1 MTHHVKQKDASIPT
15 IPINARISRWFGRN
29 LIRIYA
35 LFGFTYLFIPVAY
48 TFVFSFNDSG
58 KSNLVWKGF
67 TLDNWK
73 NPCGAPEVCE
83 ALGNSIKIGLLATIF
98 STILGT
104 MIAFAIGRYAFKG
117 RSSSN
122 LLIFLPMATPEIV
135 LGASLLSLF
144 LVFQIN
150 PGFWPTVIAHVVFCI
165 SFVVVTVKARIAS
178 LDPRLEQA
186 AMDLY
191 ANELETFRKVT
202 LPLVAPGIAGA
213 ALLAFS
219 LSFDDFIITNF
230 NSGTLKT
237 FPEFVYTSAARGIPA
252 QANVIGSAMF
262 ILALLIVIA
271 GQFVGKKVKVSK

>member
-1 MTHHVKQKDASIPT
+1 MSTKQKDASIPT
-15 IPINARISRWFGRN
+15 LPVGALISRWIGRN
-29 LIRIYA
+29 LIRIYMFFA
-35 LFGFTYLFIPVAY
+35 FTYLFIPVAY
-48 TFVFSFNDSG
+48 TFAFSFNDSG

-67 TLDNWK
+67 TFDNWT
-73 NPCGAPEVCE
+73 NPCGAPQVCS

-104 MIAFAIGRYAFKG
+104 MIAFAIGRHAFKG
-117 RSSSN
+117 RSASN

-135 LGASLLSLF
+135 LGASLLSLL
-144 LVFQIN
+144 LVFQIS
-150 PGFWPTVIAHVVFCI
+150 PGFWPTVIAHVVFCM

-191 ANELETFRKVT
+191 ANEFETFRRVT
-202 LPLVAPGIAGA
+202 LPLVAPGIAAA

-230 NSGTLKT
+230 NSGTMTT
-237 FPEFVYTSAARGIPA
+237 FPKFVYVSAARGIPA

-262 ILALLIVIA
+262 FLALALVIV
-271 GQFVGKKVKVSK
+271 GQVVSRKRKVS

>member
-1 MTHHVKQKDASIPT
+1 MSQKIEKAPIPT
-15 IPINARISRWFGRN
+15 VPLGSRIQRWVGRN
-29 LIRIYA
+29 LIKIYA
-35 LFGFTYLFIPVAY
+35 FIAFTYLFIPVAY
-48 TFVFSFNDSG
+48 TFAFSFNDSG

-73 NPCGAPEVCE
+73 NPCGAPEVCN

-104 MIAFAIGRYAFKG
+104 MIAFAIGRHKFKG
-117 RSSSN
+117 RSTSN

-144 LVFQIN
+144 LVLEIN
-150 PGFWPTVIAHVVFCI
+150 PGFWPTVIAHIVFCI

-191 ANELETFRKVT
+191 ANEFQTFRRVT

-230 NSGTLKT
+230 NSGTLTT
-237 FPEFVYTSAARGIPA
+237 FPKFIYVSAARGIPA

-262 ILALLIVIA
+262 FLALAIVIV
-271 GQFVGKKVKVSK
+271 GQLANRRRVR

>member
-1 MTHHVKQKDASIPT
+1 MTKVKDATIPT
-15 IPINARISRWFGRN
+15 IPVQARLSRWFGRN

-35 LFGFTYLFIPVAY
+35 FLGFTYLFIPVAY
-48 TFVFSFNDSG
+48 TFAFSFNDSG
-58 KSNLVWKGF
+58 KSNLIWKGF
-67 TLDNWK
+67 TLKNWQ
-73 NPCGAPEVCE
+73 NPCGAPEICT

-117 RSSSN
+117 RSTSN

-150 PGFWPTVIAHVVFCI
+150 PGFWPTVIAHVVFCV

-191 ANELETFRKVT
+191 ANEFQTFRRVT
-202 LPLVAPGIAGA
+202 LPLVAPGIAAA

-230 NSGTLKT
+230 NSGTLTT
-237 FPEFVYTSAARGIPA
+237 FPKFVYVSAARGIPA

-262 ILALLIVIA
+262 FLALAIVIA
-271 GQFVGKKVKVSK
+271 GQLISKKTKVTK

>member
-1 MTHHVKQKDASIPT
+1 MSTQVIPR
-15 IPINARISRWFGRN
+15 PSLSHRSSRWFSRN

-35 LFGFTYLFIPVAY
+35 ALAFIYLFIPVAY
-48 TFVFSFNDSG
+48 TFAFSFNDSG

-73 NPCGAPEVCE
+73 NPCGAPQVCK
-83 ALGNSIKIGLLATIF
+83 AVANSLQIGVISTVLA
-98 STILGT
+98 TILGT
-104 MIAFAIGRYAFKG
+104 MIAFAIGRYKFKG

-144 LVFQIN
+144 LVFKIN
-150 PGFWPTVIAHVVFCI
+150 PGFWPTVIAHVVFCV

-191 ANELETFRKVT
+191 ANELETFRRVT

-230 NSGTLKT
+230 NSGTLIT
-237 FPEFVYTSAARGIPA
+237 FPKFVYVSAARGIPA

-262 ILALLIVIA
+262 FLALAIVIA
-271 GQFVGKKVKVSK
+271 AQLVKRKKTR

>member
-1 MTHHVKQKDASIPT
+1 MKQ
-15 IPINARISRWFGRN
+15 ISRWFQRN

-35 LFGFTYLFIPVAY
+35 VIAFTYLFIPVAY
-48 TFVFSFNDSG
+48 TFAFSFNDSG
-58 KSNLVWKGF
+58 KSNLVWQGF
-67 TLDNWK
+67 TFANWQ
-73 NPCGAPEVCE
+73 NPCGAPEVCS
-83 ALGNSIKIGLLATIF
+83 ALGNSIKIGFLATLF

-104 MIAFAIGRYAFKG
+104 MIAFAIGRHKFKG
-117 RSSSN
+117 RSTTN

-144 LVFQIN
+144 LVFKIN
-150 PGFWPTVIAHVVFCI
+150 PGFWPTVIAHVLFCV

-191 ANELETFRKVT
+191 ANERETFRRVT
-202 LPLVAPGIAGA
+202 LPLVAPGIAAA

-230 NSGTLKT
+230 NSGTMVT
-237 FPEFVYTSAARGIPA
+237 FPKFVYVSATRGIPP
-252 QANVIGSAMF
+252 QANVIGSSMF
-262 ILALLIVIA
+262 ILAITIVA
-271 GQFVGKKVKVSK
+271 LGQFVGRKRKVS

>member
-1 MTHHVKQKDASIPT
+1 MSHKQKDASVPT
-15 IPINARISRWFGRN
+15 LPLGAVISRWIGRN
-29 LIRIYA
+29 LIRIYMVFA
-35 LFGFTYLFIPVAY
+35 FTYLFIPVAY
-48 TFVFSFNDSG
+48 TFAFSFNDSG

-67 TLDNWK
+67 TFDNWK
-73 NPCGAPEVCE
+73 NPCGAPEVCS
-83 ALGNSIKIGLLATIF
+83 ALGNSIKIGFLATIF

-117 RSSSN
+117 RSASN

-144 LVFQIN
+144 LVFHIS
-150 PGFWPTVIAHVVFCI
+150 PGFWPTVLAHVVFCI

-191 ANELETFRKVT
+191 ANEFQTFRRVT
-202 LPLVAPGIAGA
+202 LPLVAPGIAAA

-230 NSGTLKT
+230 NSGTVTT
-237 FPEFVYTSAARGIPA
+237 FPKFVYVSAARGIPA

-262 ILALLIVIA
+262 FLALALVIV
-271 GQFVGKKVKVSK
+271 GQVVSRKRKAS

>member
-1 MTHHVKQKDASIPT
+1 MSVKQKDASIPT
-15 IPINARISRWFGRN
+15 LPLGAQISRWIGRN
-29 LIRIYA
+29 LIRIYMVFA
-35 LFGFTYLFIPVAY
+35 FTYLFIPVAY
-48 TFVFSFNDSG
+48 TFAFSFNDSG
-58 KSNLVWKGF
+58 KSNLIWKGF
-67 TLDNWK
+67 TFDNWM
-73 NPCGAPEVCE
+73 NPCGAPEVCS

-117 RSSSN
+117 RSASN

-144 LVFQIN
+144 LVFHIS
-150 PGFWPTVIAHVVFCI
+150 PGFWPTVLAHVVFCV

-191 ANELETFRKVT
+191 ANEFQTFRRVT
-202 LPLVAPGIAGA
+202 LPLVAPGIAAA

-230 NSGTLKT
+230 NSGTVTT
-237 FPEFVYTSAARGIPA
+237 FPKFVYVSAARGIPA

-262 ILALLIVIA
+262 FLALALVIV
-271 GQFVGKKVKVSK
+271 GQVVSRKRKVS

>member
-1 MTHHVKQKDASIPT
+1 M
-15 IPINARISRWFGRN
+15 
-29 LIRIYA
+29 
-35 LFGFTYLFIPVAY
+35 LFRSYLFIPVAY

-67 TLDNWK
+67 TFDNWK
-73 NPCGAPEVCE
+73 NPCGAPEVCS

-117 RSSSN
+117 RSASN

-144 LVFQIN
+144 LVLHIS
-150 PGFWPTVIAHVVFCI
+150 PGFWPTVLAHVVFCI

-191 ANELETFRKVT
+191 ANEFETFRRVT
-202 LPLVAPGIAGA
+202 LPLVAPGIAAA

-230 NSGTLKT
+230 NSGTVTT
-237 FPEFVYTSAARGIPA
+237 FPKFVYISAARGIPA

-262 ILALLIVIA
+262 FLALALVIV
-271 GQFVGKKVKVSK
+271 GQVVSRKRKVS

>member
-1 MTHHVKQKDASIPT
+1 MTVKQKDASIPT
-15 IPINARISRWFGRN
+15 LPLGSQISRWIGRN
-29 LIRIYA
+29 LIRIYMVFA
-35 LFGFTYLFIPVAY
+35 FTYLFIPVTY
-48 TFVFSFNDSG
+48 TFAFSFNDSG
-58 KSNLVWKGF
+58 KSNLIWKGF
-67 TLDNWK
+67 TFDNWM
-73 NPCGAPEVCE
+73 NPCGAPEVCS

-117 RSSSN
+117 RSASN

-144 LVFQIN
+144 LVFHIS
-150 PGFWPTVIAHVVFCI
+150 PGFWPTVLAHVVFCV

-191 ANELETFRKVT
+191 ANEFQTFRRVT
-202 LPLVAPGIAGA
+202 LPLVAPGIAAA

-230 NSGTLKT
+230 NSGTVTT
-237 FPEFVYTSAARGIPA
+237 FPKFVYVSAARGIPA

-262 ILALLIVIA
+262 FLALALVIV
-271 GQFVGKKVKVSK
+271 GQVVSRKRKVS

>member
-1 MTHHVKQKDASIPT
+1 MKPLEEAPIPT
-15 IPINARISRWFGRN
+15 LPLGARISRWFGRN

-35 LFGFTYLFIPVAY
+35 VFGFTYLFIPVLY
-48 TFVFSFNDSG
+48 TFIFSFNDGG
-58 KSNLVWKGF
+58 KSNLIWKGF
-67 TLDNWK
+67 TFANWQ
-73 NPCGAPEVCE
+73 NPCGAPEVCT

-104 MIAFAIGRYAFKG
+104 AIAFAIGRYKFKG
-117 RSSSN
+117 RSTTN

-144 LVFQIN
+144 LVFQVN

-191 ANELETFRKVT
+191 ANEFETFRRVT

-230 NSGTLKT
+230 NSGTLTT
-237 FPEFVYTSAARGIPA
+237 FPKFVYVSAARGIPP
-252 QANVIGSAMF
+252 QANVIGSSMF
-262 ILALLIVIA
+262 LIALALVIA
-271 GQFVGKKVKVSK
+271 GQFVGKKRKASA

>member
-1 MTHHVKQKDASIPT
+1 MV
-15 IPINARISRWFGRN
+15 
-29 LIRIYA
+29 
-35 LFGFTYLFIPVAY
+35 FGFTYLFIPVAY
-48 TFVFSFNDSG
+48 TFAFSFNDSG
-58 KSNLVWKGF
+58 KSNLIWKGF

-73 NPCGAPEVCE
+73 NPCGAPEVCN

-104 MIAFAIGRYAFKG
+104 MIAFAIGRYKFKG

-144 LVFQIN
+144 LVFKIN
-150 PGFWPTVIAHVVFCI
+150 PGFWPTVIAHVVFCV

-202 LPLVAPGIAGA
+202 LPLVAPGMQE
-213 ALLAFS
+213 LLYWPLACLLMIS
-219 LSFDDFIITNF
+219 L
-230 NSGTLKT
+230 
-237 FPEFVYTSAARGIPA
+237 
-252 QANVIGSAMF
+252 
-262 ILALLIVIA
+262 LLIST
-271 GQFVGKKVKVSK
+271 QEPLLHSLNLYMFLPHEESPHKLT